1 MMEIWT
7 ERAVSPLFS
16 GAGRAAKRAVLFSR
30 KIDIYNVCVS
40 RGAGLHGDKK
50 KKWMNEKWR

>member
-30 KIDIYNVCVS
+30 KIDIYNVCVNGNAS
-40 RGAGLHGDKK
+40 LARRQE
-50 KKWMNEKWR
+50 EKMDE